1 MFLYVVFCTPE
12 ERWLALTA
20 GERVAWLGAAL
31 DTLENVL
38 GPGAILAG
46 HTLDRQGEGDG
57 EYRYIFAWNLA
68 DRASAARL
76 DAALETGGWRQYFNV
91 MVIGGANMLRDQFI
105 ETVAGA
111 GDWKPGQGRR
121 GEGSRKWIATLFPE
135 AGMEDPIA
143 PAIPVHDTDSPAYA
157 DPLVLPWFDR
167 NAYLR
172 RINYDGP
179 LDPDERTLRALH
191 RAHLIAVP
199 FENLDIHL
207 SRPILLDERSIYEKI
222 VTGNRGGFC
231 YELNGLFAMLL
242 RSLGYD
248 VTLLSAGVYNGT
260 TFGPEFDHLTLLVQH
275 DHRWLADVGFG
286 DAFAEPLLL
295 DDPGEQE
302 QDTGL
307 YRIETAG
314 GIRLLMQRDKDGNWV
329 PMHRFSLRPRTLPE
343 FAGMCD
349 YHQLSPD
356 SPFPRRWFC
365 SRMTTGG
372 RISITGRRIIRT
384 VRGER
389 IESRFTDP
397 GEALAALREHFRIDL
412 EESALRAPS
421 QEQSA

>member
-1 MFLYVVFCTPE
+1 MYLYVVFCTPE
-12 ERWLALTA
+12 ERWLALA
-20 GERVAWLGAAL
+20 PGERVAWLGRAL
-31 DTLENVL
+31 DTLEDAL
-38 GPGAILAG
+38 GLDATLAG
-46 HTLDRQGEGDG
+46 HTLDRQNDTAAG
-57 EYRYIFAWNLA
+57 YRYLFAWNLA
-68 DRASAARL
+68 DRTSAARL
-76 DAALETGGWRQYFNV
+76 DAALEGGGWRRYFNV
-91 MVIGGANMLRDQFI
+91 MVIGGENMLRDHFI
-105 ETVAGA
+105 ESVAGA
-111 GDWKPGQGRR
+111 GEWDPGR

-135 AGMEDPIA
+135 TESEDAVA
-143 PAIPVHDTDSPAYA
+143 PAIPVHDADTPAYS
-157 DPLVLPWFDR
+157 DPVAYPWFDR
-167 NAYLR
+167 DAYLR

-179 LDPDERTLRALH
+179 LDTDERTLHALH

-222 VTGNRGGFC
+222 VTGRRGGFC

-242 RSLGYD
+242 RSLGYN

-260 TFGPEFDHLTLLVQH
+260 TFGPEFDHLTLLVHH
-275 DHRWLADVGFG
+275 DRRWLADVGFG

-295 DDPGEQE
+295 DELGEQQ

-314 GIRLLMQRDKDGNWV
+314 GSRLLQQRGDDGAWV
-329 PMHRFSLRPRTLPE
+329 PMHRFSLRPRMLPE
-343 FAGMCD
+343 FARMCD

-389 IESRFTDP
+389 IESPFTDP
-397 GEALAALREHFRIDL
+397 REALDALREHFGIDL
-412 EESALRAPS
+412 EESALRAPAE
-421 QEQSA
+421 EQSVGE